1 MTSKGGWG
9 PKARPPLLK
18 KAPIFNQQKI
28 SVPGF
33 ISGFLKSDKIRKFSE
48 LGSDEDKVGFVF
60 EHEAFWP
67 IAQVWLNY

>member
-1 MTSKGGWG
+1 MTSKGVWA
-9 PKARPPLLK
+9 PKARRPLLK
-18 KAPIFNQQKI
+18 KAPIFNQRKF

-67 IAQVWLNY
+67 IAQVWLYY